1 MKTKKVQDKS
11 NAELVAKL
19 KFFFDNNIAV
29 KRPRDMWR
37 VDYAALLK
45 ALAPDSVAVDLALGK
60 GGKSLNHY
68 VYSGMSFVI
77 SDSIHTLKSTMELN
91 AG

>member
-29 KRPRDMWR
+29 KRPRDMW
-37 VDYAALLK
+37 
-45 ALAPDSVAVDLALGK
+45 
-60 GGKSLNHY
+60 
-68 VYSGMSFVI
+68 
-77 SDSIHTLKSTMELN
+77 SDK
-91 AG
+91 